1 MKNSWW
7 PKVGGTVLIVLA
19 GSLALMGTPTYQLPV
34 KHVEDWGRIV
44 ASHSDQISPIELGE
58 WIVEKR
64 PGMRIIDVR
73 DAANFTRYAIDG
85 SENIPLAELLTKA
98 GIARLS
104 PKGPHILVS
113 RDGVE
118 AAQAWVVLRGMG
130 YEAYILDG
138 GLEGW
143 VSQVLEGKDVQD
155 PDLAAKVYALKEKFL
170 GNGASVGSAPPPPS
184 PVAVTPVVPTTK
196 KKKSGGC

>member
-7 PKVGGTVLIVLA
+7 PKVGGAVLIVLA
-19 GSLALMGTPTYQLPV
+19 GSLALMGTPTYQMPV
-34 KHVEDWGRIV
+34 KNVEDWGKIV
-44 ASHSDQISPIELGE
+44 ASHSDRITPVELGE

-73 DAANFTRYAIDG
+73 DEAYFTRFAIDG
-85 SENIPLAELLTKA
+85 SENIPLAQLLTRP
-98 GIARLS
+98 GISRLS

-113 RDGVE
+113 KDGVE

-143 VSQVLEGKDVQD
+143 VSQVLEGKGVQD
-155 PDLAAKVYALKEKFL
+155 PDLAAKVFALKEKFL
-170 GNGASVGSAPPPPS
+170 GNGAAIGSAPPPPP
-184 PVAVTPVVPTTK
+184 PVAAAPVAPRGK